1 MSCKRCSGPCEQG
14 RKPCPTPDACELRND
29 DGLEALGAG
38 LLIAVAIVLALLMG
52 VLLT

>member
-1 MSCKRCSGPCEQG
+1 MKHCTGPCRQG
-14 RKPCPTPDACELRND
+14 RSPCPTPDACEQADD

-38 LLIAVAIVLALLMG
+38 LLIALAIVLALLIG